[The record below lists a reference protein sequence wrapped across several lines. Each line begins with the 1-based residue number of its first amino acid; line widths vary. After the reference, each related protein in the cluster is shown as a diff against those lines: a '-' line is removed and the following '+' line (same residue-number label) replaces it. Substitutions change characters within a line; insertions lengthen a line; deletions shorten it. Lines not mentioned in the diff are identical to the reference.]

1 MNRNT
6 LFMVFED
13 AGGRS
18 LREWM
23 QTKPLL
29 LDRLNAAIQIA
40 AALSQIHHHNV
51 VHRDIN
57 SNNVVFN
64 DETKHLQVMS
74 LSIFVKAASSL
85 LTHYPI

>member
-1 MNRNT
+1 
-6 LFMVFED
+6 MVFED

-23 QTKPLL
+23 QTKPRL
-29 LDRLNAAIQIA
+29 LDRLNVAIQIA
-40 AALSQIHHHNV
+40 SALTQIHQHNV

-64 DETKHLQVMS
+64 SETKQLQVAQSYMCS
-74 LSIFVKAASSL
+74 HNTSTNSYL
-85 LTHYPI
+85 LV